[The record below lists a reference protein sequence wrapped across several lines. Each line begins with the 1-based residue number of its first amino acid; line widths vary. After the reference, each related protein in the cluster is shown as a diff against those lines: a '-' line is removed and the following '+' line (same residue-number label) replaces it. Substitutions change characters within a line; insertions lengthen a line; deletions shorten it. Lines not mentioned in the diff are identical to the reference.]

1 MSCVLVKSNFV
12 NIDSTV
18 RKLYFAIR
26 SGLDCGCENP
36 VGNLSEI
43 TLQIKRK
50 GVDNATAITYSAF
63 DIDAEGN
70 VSFYIDSLVH
80 NLASGLYSATVLR
93 NGVACKP
100 YYTIRIGKP
109 CRLGGAYAVSA
120 GNSFGD
126 ENPS

>member
-1 MSCVLVKSNFV
+1 MSCVLVKTNFV

-18 RKLYFAIR
+18 RKIYFAIR
-26 SGLDCGCENP
+26 SGLDCGCSDP
-36 VGNLSEI
+36 VGQLSGI
-43 TLQIKRK
+43 TLEIKRK
-50 GVDNATAITYSAF
+50 GVDNASVITYNAF

-70 VSFYIDSLVH
+70 VSFYIDSLVY
-80 NLASGLYSATVLR
+80 NLPNGLYSATVLK
-93 NGVACKP
+93 NNVACKP

-109 CRLGGAYAVSA
+109 CRISGAYAVSA